1 MQNKLD
7 LLDDMGKIETF
18 QTNEFLQEFSKKNKF
33 CAAFQ
38 VSAKLDL
45 NLKNSIDKL
54 LEQILK
60 RNIFSANNENF
71 SAKSDT
77 KNVRNNIKL
86 NNTSQQDKKTEN
98 NSGGCC

>member
-1 MQNKLD
+1 MD

-18 QTNEFLQEFSKKNKF
+18 QTNEFLQDFSKKNKF

-60 RNIFSANNENF
+60 RNIFSSSNENF
-71 SAKSDT
+71 SVKSDT

-86 NNTSQQDKKTEN
+86 TNNSQQDKKVQDK
-98 NSGGCC
+98 SGGGCC